1 MSEVEKSDS
10 TVNGGDLT
18 GTELTGAEMNGTE
31 LTGTELTGT
40 ELAGT
45 ELTDTAMNGDG
56 TPITQ
61 TLPRRRKSLFRLK
74 RDWPIVVL
82 VSCLILGW
90 VAYACVYPAIDI
102 RHRIATSKWK
112 MSPSD
117 PEISYQIKFVQRTVE
132 YCFVF
137 WFFYL
142 GASIGSFIN
151 VVASRT
157 PRGKTIVTRGSHCPF
172 CDTALSM
179 IDNSP
184 VFGWILLRGR
194 CRACRI
200 PISPR
205 YLIMEIVVGSCFM
218 ILGAVELIGNGVNLP
233 YRDWQFGAGIVST
246 VFYPKWDLIG
256 AFVVHC
262 GFFAV
267 CLMLIGSQLDRLR
280 FPALPL
286 SIMLVIVMCCVVALR
301 PLGPIG
307 WQEPFGPRLARFPHP
322 IKDLIFTTVLGA
334 LAGLCFGVATRFGLR
349 TILKNALMQ
358 NVHTRSSDVDGV
370 KREEEFGSSESDEI
384 IASSDSA
391 MIVASEGSAE
401 DAGDVTNVPDHAE
414 VALLGWG
421 GHWLFLHVLAGALF
435 GWQGIAVASLIAS
448 LGVLFTCG
456 SASKVGSANG
466 KRGGMESPKPVL
478 MADVLAL
485 AILTITLFVH
495 LCTWRWVVQL
505 WQFS

>member
-1 MSEVEKSDS
+1 LSEVEISD
-10 TVNGGDLT
+10 TGDNSAEINSAEIT
-18 GTELTGAEMNGTE
+18 GTEITGPETNGTE
-31 LTGTELTGT
+31 IIGTAISGVEANGSEVPLT
-40 ELAGT
+40 
-45 ELTDTAMNGDG
+45 
-56 TPITQ
+56 Q
-61 TLPRRRKSLFRLK
+61 SLPPRRKSLFRLK
-74 RDWPIVVL
+74 RDWPIVLL

-90 VAYACVYPAIDI
+90 VAYACVYPALDI

-112 MSPSD
+112 LSRSD
-117 PEISYQIKFVQRTVE
+117 PEISFQIKFVQRTVE

-172 CDTALSM
+172 CDTPLSM
-179 IDNSP
+179 LDNSP
-184 VFGWILLRGR
+184 VFGWIMLRGR

-286 SIMLVIVMCCVVALR
+286 SILLVIVMFCVVALR
-301 PLGPIG
+301 PLGPVG

-322 IKDLIFTTVLGA
+322 IKDLILTTVLGA
-334 LAGLCFGVATRFGLR
+334 IAGLCFGLATRFC
-349 TILKNALMQ
+349 LKGVLQKALWQVVPTSCNEVDVAISEMDE
-358 NVHTRSSDVDGV
+358 VELASDAA
-370 KREEEFGSSESDEI
+370 KME
-384 IASSDSA
+384 
-391 MIVASEGSAE
+391 AE
-401 DAGDVTNVPDHAE
+401 AVSPAVETLLQALAG
-414 VALLGWG
+414 ALQGWG
-421 GHWLFLHVLAGALF
+421 WHWLFLHVLAGALF
-435 GWQGIAVASLIAS
+435 GWQGIAVTSLIAS
-448 LGVLFTCG
+448 LGVLITCG
-456 SASKVGSANG
+456 SASSSDSANG
-466 KRGGMESPKPVL
+466 KRRGMESPKPVL
-478 MADVLAL
+478 MADALAL

>member
-1 MSEVEKSDS
+1 
-10 TVNGGDLT
+10 
-18 GTELTGAEMNGTE
+18 
-31 LTGTELTGT
+31 
-40 ELAGT
+40 
-45 ELTDTAMNGDG
+45 
-56 TPITQ
+56 
-61 TLPRRRKSLFRLK
+61 
-74 RDWPIVVL
+74 
-82 VSCLILGW
+82 
-90 VAYACVYPAIDI
+90 VYPALDI

-112 MSPSD
+112 LSRSD

-172 CDTALSM
+172 CDTPLSM
-179 IDNSP
+179 LDNSP
-184 VFGWILLRGR
+184 VFGWIMLRGR

-267 CLMLIGSQLDRLR
+267 CFMLIGSQLDRLR

-286 SIMLVIVMCCVVALR
+286 SILLVIVMFCVVALR
-301 PLGPIG
+301 PLGPVG

-322 IKDLIFTTVLGA
+322 IKDLILTTVLGA
-334 LAGLCFGVATRFGLR
+334 IAGLCFGLATRFC
-349 TILKNALMQ
+349 LKGVLQKALWQ
-358 NVHTRSSDVDGV
+358 VVPTSCNEVDVAM
-370 KREEEFGSSESDEI
+370 SEMDE
-384 IASSDSA
+384 
-391 MIVASEGSAE
+391 VELASEATKMEAE
-401 DAGDVTNVPDHAE
+401 AVSPTVGTLIPALAG
-414 VALLGWG
+414 ALQGWG
-421 GHWLFLHVLAGALF
+421 WHWLFLHVLAG
-435 GWQGIAVASLIAS
+435 
-448 LGVLFTCG
+448 
-456 SASKVGSANG
+456 NG
-466 KRGGMESPKPVL
+466 KRRGMESPKPVL
-478 MADVLAL
+478 MADALAL

>member
-1 MSEVEKSDS
+1 MSEVEISD
-10 TVNGGDLT
+10 TGDNSAEINSAEIT
-18 GTELTGAEMNGTE
+18 GTEITGPETNGTE
-31 LTGTELTGT
+31 IIGTAISGVEANGSEVPLT
-40 ELAGT
+40 
-45 ELTDTAMNGDG
+45 
-56 TPITQ
+56 Q
-61 TLPRRRKSLFRLK
+61 SLPPRRKSLFRLK
-74 RDWPIVVL
+74 RDWPIVLL

-90 VAYACVYPAIDI
+90 VAYACVYPALDI

-112 MSPSD
+112 LSRSD
-117 PEISYQIKFVQRTVE
+117 PEISFQIKFVQRTVE

-172 CDTALSM
+172 CDTPLSM
-179 IDNSP
+179 LDNSP
-184 VFGWILLRGR
+184 VFGWIMLRGR

-286 SIMLVIVMCCVVALR
+286 SILLVIVMFCVVALR
-301 PLGPIG
+301 PLGPVG

-322 IKDLIFTTVLGA
+322 IKDLILTTVLGA
-334 LAGLCFGVATRFGLR
+334 IAGLCFGLATRFC
-349 TILKNALMQ
+349 LKGVLQKALWQVVPTSCNEVDVAISEMDE
-358 NVHTRSSDVDGV
+358 VELASDAA
-370 KREEEFGSSESDEI
+370 KME
-384 IASSDSA
+384 
-391 MIVASEGSAE
+391 AE
-401 DAGDVTNVPDHAE
+401 AVSPAVETLLQALAG
-414 VALLGWG
+414 ALQGWG
-421 GHWLFLHVLAGALF
+421 WHWLFLHVLAGALF
-435 GWQGIAVASLIAS
+435 GWQGIAVTSLIAS
-448 LGVLFTCG
+448 LGVLITCG
-456 SASKVGSANG
+456 SASSSDSANG
-466 KRGGMESPKPVL
+466 KRRGMESPKPVL
-478 MADVLAL
+478 MADALAL

>member
-1 MSEVEKSDS
+1 MSEVDISD
-10 TVNGGDLT
+10 TGDNSAEINSAEIT
-18 GTELTGAEMNGTE
+18 GTEITGPETNGTE
-31 LTGTELTGT
+31 IIGTAISGVEANGSEVPLT
-40 ELAGT
+40 
-45 ELTDTAMNGDG
+45 
-56 TPITQ
+56 Q
-61 TLPRRRKSLFRLK
+61 SLPPRRKSLFRLK
-74 RDWPIVVL
+74 RDWPIVLL

-90 VAYACVYPAIDI
+90 VAYACVYPALDI

-112 MSPSD
+112 LSRSD

-172 CDTALSM
+172 CDTPLSM
-179 IDNSP
+179 LDNSP
-184 VFGWILLRGR
+184 VFGWIMLRGR

-286 SIMLVIVMCCVVALR
+286 SILLVIVMFCVVALR
-301 PLGPIG
+301 PLGPVG

-322 IKDLIFTTVLGA
+322 IKDLILTTVLGA
-334 LAGLCFGVATRFGLR
+334 IAGLCFGLATRFC
-349 TILKNALMQ
+349 LKGVLQKALWQVVPTSCNEVDVAISEMDE
-358 NVHTRSSDVDGV
+358 VELASDAAI
-370 KREEEFGSSESDEI
+370 KE
-384 IASSDSA
+384 
-391 MIVASEGSAE
+391 AE
-401 DAGDVTNVPDHAE
+401 AVSPTVGTLLPALAG
-414 VALLGWG
+414 ALQGWG
-421 GHWLFLHVLAGALF
+421 WHWLFLHVLAGALF
-435 GWQGIAVASLIAS
+435 GWQGIAVTSLIAS
-448 LGVLFTCG
+448 LGVLITCG
-456 SASKVGSANG
+456 SASSSDSANG
-466 KRGGMESPKPVL
+466 KRWGTESPKPVL
-478 MADVLAL
+478 MADALAL

>member
-1 MSEVEKSDS
+1 LSEVDISD
-10 TVNGGDLT
+10 TGDNSAEINSAEIT
-18 GTELTGAEMNGTE
+18 GTEITGPETNGTE
-31 LTGTELTGT
+31 IIGTAISGVEANGSEVPLT
-40 ELAGT
+40 
-45 ELTDTAMNGDG
+45 
-56 TPITQ
+56 Q
-61 TLPRRRKSLFRLK
+61 SLPPRRKSLFRLK
-74 RDWPIVVL
+74 RDWPIVLL

-90 VAYACVYPAIDI
+90 VAYACVYPALDI

-112 MSPSD
+112 LSRSD

-172 CDTALSM
+172 CDTPLSM
-179 IDNSP
+179 LDNSP
-184 VFGWILLRGR
+184 VFGWIMLRGR

-286 SIMLVIVMCCVVALR
+286 SILLVIVMFCVVALR
-301 PLGPIG
+301 PLGPVG

-322 IKDLIFTTVLGA
+322 IKDLILTTVLGA
-334 LAGLCFGVATRFGLR
+334 IAGLCFGLATRFC
-349 TILKNALMQ
+349 LKGVLQKALWQVVPTSCNEVDVAISEMDE
-358 NVHTRSSDVDGV
+358 VELASDAAKMEAEAVSPAV
-370 KREEEFGSSESDEI
+370 ET
-384 IASSDSA
+384 
-391 MIVASEGSAE
+391 MIQAL
-401 DAGDVTNVPDHAE
+401 AG
-414 VALLGWG
+414 ALQGWG
-421 GHWLFLHVLAGALF
+421 WHWLFLHVLAGALF
-435 GWQGIAVASLIAS
+435 GWQGIAVTSLIAS
-448 LGVLFTCG
+448 LGVLITCG
-456 SASKVGSANG
+456 SASSSDSANG
-466 KRGGMESPKPVL
+466 KRWGMESPKPVL
-478 MADVLAL
+478 MADALAL